1 MTDRKLS
8 PVLRD
13 NYRGGVGWEVE
24 RGFRREGTCVYLW
37 LIGVDVWQKP
47 SQHCEALILQ
57 LKKIPKNE

>member
-1 MTDRKLS
+1 MGIRCVTDQKLS

-37 LIGVDVWQKP
+37 LIGVDV
-47 SQHCEALILQ
+47 
-57 LKKIPKNE
+57 